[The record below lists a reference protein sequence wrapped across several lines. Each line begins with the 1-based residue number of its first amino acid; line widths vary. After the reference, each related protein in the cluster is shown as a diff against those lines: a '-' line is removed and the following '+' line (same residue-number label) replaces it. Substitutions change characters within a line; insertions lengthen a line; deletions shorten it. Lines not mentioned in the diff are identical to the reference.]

1 MLKVRAL
8 QLTAITGSTRYRTL
22 LKFESG
28 LNVICAENTS
38 GKSTALQAIVY
49 ALGLEK
55 MWGPRVG
62 VPLAHAMQQRIQPH
76 RDGPF
81 EAVVQSFVELEI
93 ENHAGHRLTVRR
105 DVVGGAERRLIHTW
119 PTNRLTGG
127 ESGSE
132 RDFFVQLPG
141 AALREDGFHTYLAQ
155 FIGLDLPTVTR
166 FNGSE
171 GPLYL
176 ETVFPLLFVEQ
187 KRGWS
192 AIQGPFPTQY
202 QIQDVARRAMEFI
215 LDLDIGRA
223 RRELADIGHKIKAL
237 RDSWSTHVTATR
249 SMLPPSCRLDMP
261 AQPTAEFAHDGHI
274 SAEAMEAGVWAPLD
288 EVLTVIRRRH
298 ATISKEPIITTTD
311 AAAGNE
317 TELAQAQSE
326 LEAQTVTTNDIR
338 HNLRGKTE
346 EQAILQ
352 SRINDLTTDLRR
364 HQDAKQ
370 LKQLG
375 STLSKIIEDG
385 HCPTC
390 HQSMAAELLP
400 TTPTAVMAIDENEVF
415 LKSQIRLYGASLAG
429 LERSIVSAKSTLAAF
444 DERCSTLRSRIRT
457 LRQALTRPG
466 QTPSQARIAEIVE
479 LDRRV
484 NELGNT
490 QQRIDEIVDQLR
502 SIAKEFA
509 ALKAREKELS
519 DELLSATDREKIRK
533 LTSILRERLKEFGF
547 ASFAIE
553 EVSLA
558 EDNFR
563 PVMDQKDGD
572 DIVQREIGINI
583 SASDGARLK
592 WAYYL
597 ALLELTASHSTNHP
611 GLVIFDEP
619 GQQQMKE
626 LDLGTFVGRAA
637 AATRDNQQIII
648 ATSQSKQFVTDA
660 LAAGGRANVLTF
672 RGFVLRPDE

>member
-1 MLKVRAL
+1 M
-8 QLTAITGSTRYRTL
+8 TGSARYRTQ
-22 LKFESG
+22 LKFGPG

-55 MWGPRVG
+55 MWGPRID

-81 EAVVQSFVELEI
+81 ETVVQSFVELEI
-93 ENHAGHRLTVRR
+93 ENHAGRRLTVRR
-105 DVVGGAERRLIHTW
+105 DVVGGAERRLIRTW
-119 PTNRLTGG
+119 QASGLTGG
-127 ESGSE
+127 ERGPE

-166 FNGSE
+166 FNGTD

-176 ETVFPLLFVEQ
+176 ETIFPLLFVEQ

-202 QIQDVARRAMEFI
+202 QIQDLARRTMEFI

-223 RRELADIGHKIKAL
+223 RRELADIGHKLKAL
-237 RDSWSTHVTATR
+237 RETWSMLAAGMR
-249 SMLPPSCRLDMP
+249 SMLPPSCRLNLP
-261 AQPTAEFAHDGHI
+261 AQPTAEFGHEGL
-274 SAEAMEAGVWAPLD
+274 ANVEAMEGGAWAPLD
-288 EVLTVIRRRH
+288 EVLTALRSRH
-298 ATISKEPIITTTD
+298 AAISNEPVITTSD

-317 TELAQAQSE
+317 NELTKSQSD
-326 LEAQTVTTNDIR
+326 LEAQTVMANDIR
-338 HNLRGKTE
+338 HTLRSRTE
-346 EQAILQ
+346 ERAILK
-352 SRINDLTTDLRR
+352 SRVNDLTVDLRR

-370 LKQLG
+370 LRRLG

-400 TTPTAVMAIDENEVF
+400 TNPSAVMAIDENEEF
-415 LKSQIRLYGASLAG
+415 LKSQIRLYEANLTG
-429 LERSIVSAKSTLAAF
+429 LERTVEAEQSTLEAL
-444 DERCSTLRSRIRT
+444 DEQCAKLRTRIRT

-479 LDRRV
+479 LERRV
-484 NELGNT
+484 SELGAT
-490 QQRIDEIVDQLR
+490 QQRIDELVDQLR
-502 SIAKEFA
+502 SIAKEYA
-509 ALKAREKELS
+509 GLREREKNLS
-519 DELLSATDREKIRK
+519 NELLSATDREKIRK

-547 ASFAIE
+547 ASFAID

-572 DIVQREIGINI
+572 EIVQREIGINI

-592 WAYYL
+592 WAYYM
-597 ALLELTASHSTNHP
+597 ALLELSALHSTNHP

-626 LDLGTFVGRAA
+626 LDLGTFVRRAA
-637 AATRDNQQIII
+637 AAVRDDQQIIV
-648 ATSQSKQFVTDA
+648 ATSQSKSFVASA
-660 LAAGGRANVLTF
+660 LSANARANVLNF
-672 RGFVLRPDE
+672 QGFLLQPDR

>member
-55 MWGPRVG
+55 MWGPRVD

-81 EAVVQSFVELEI
+81 ESVVQSFVELEI
-93 ENHAGHRLTVRR
+93 ENHDGARLTVRR
-105 DVVGGAERRLIHTW
+105 DVAGGAERRLIRTW
-119 PTNRLTGG
+119 QTNGLTEG
-127 ESGSE
+127 ERGPE
-132 RDFFVQLPG
+132 RDFFVQLGG
-141 AALREDGFHTYLAQ
+141 AAQREDGFHTQLAK
-155 FIGLDLPTVTR
+155 FMGLELPAVTR
-166 FNGSE
+166 FNGAE

-176 ETVFPLLFVEQ
+176 ETIFPLLFVEQ

-192 AIQGPFPTQY
+192 AIQGPFPTQF

-215 LDLDIGRA
+215 LDLDIGRT
-223 RRELADIGHKIKAL
+223 RRELADIRHKLKAL
-237 RDSWSTHVTATR
+237 REAWSTLTTSMR
-249 SMLPPSCRLDMP
+249 STLPPSCRPDLP
-261 AQPTAEFAHDGHI
+261 AQPTAEFAHEGHI
-274 SAEAMEAGVWAPLD
+274 AIEAMEAGAWMPLD
-288 EVLTVIRRRH
+288 DVLTALRRRH
-298 ATISKEPIITTTD
+298 AAIASEPIKTTSD

-317 TELAQAQSE
+317 SELTKSQSE
-326 LEAQTVTTNDIR
+326 LEAQTVAANDVR
-338 HNLRGKTE
+338 HALRSRIE
-346 EQAILQ
+346 ERAVLT
-352 SRINDLTTDLRR
+352 SRINDLTIDLRR

-370 LKQLG
+370 LRKLG

-400 TTPTAVMAIDENEVF
+400 VNPSAVMAIDENEHF
-415 LKSQIRLYGASLAG
+415 LKSQIRLYEANLAG
-429 LERSIVSAKSTLAAF
+429 LERAVDAEKSTLAAL
-444 DERCSTLRSRIRT
+444 DEQCATLRTRIRT

-479 LDRRV
+479 LDRHIG
-484 NELGNT
+484 ELSAT
-490 QQRIDEIVDQLR
+490 QQRIDELADKLR
-502 SIAKEFA
+502 SHAKEFA
-509 ALKAREKELS
+509 ELKAREQQLS
-519 DELLSATDREKIRK
+519 DELFTATDRDKVRK
-533 LTSILRERLKEFGF
+533 LTALLRERLREFGF
-547 ASFAIE
+547 ASFAID

-558 EDNFR
+558 DDNFR

-572 DIVQREIGINI
+572 ELVQREIGINI

-597 ALLELTASHSTNHP
+597 ALLELSTAYKTNHP

-626 LDLGTFVGRAA
+626 LDLGTFVRRAA
-637 AATRDNQQIII
+637 AAAQDNQQIII
-648 ATSQSKQFVTDA
+648 ATSQSKNFVESA
-660 LAAGGRANVLTF
+660 LSTGARAKVLTF
-672 RGFVLRPDE
+672 LGFLLRPDR